1 MKFFHTSL
9 YFIPMKLLV
18 QLLLVA
24 TVAFVGCQ
32 NDAADGGSAKTPE
45 VPEIQKITN
54 DKIILANGSELALP
68 AGETTIFLVRHAE
81 KINDGSKDPGLTAPG
96 KERADKLNNLFADV
110 SMGAVLST
118 ATRRSMETARPTA
131 ETHSLNPFVYDMEN
145 TKNIYKFIFEYEKG
159 KKFLMVGHSNTIP
172 ELVNE
177 LVSDSTSISIPE
189 EQYDRLYVLVGGGQ
203 DACKVY
209 EYKY

>member
-1 MKFFHTSL
+1 
-9 YFIPMKLLV
+9 MKLLV

-32 NDAADGGSAKTPE
+32 SDASTEGSDKNTPDVPE
-45 VPEIQKITN
+45 VQKITN
-54 DKIILANGSELALP
+54 DKIILADGSELALP
-68 AGETTIFLVRHAE
+68 AGETTIFMVRHAE
-81 KINDGSKDPGLTAPG
+81 KINDGSNDPGLTAPG
-96 KERADKLNNLFADV
+96 KERATKLNNLLADV
-110 SMGAVLST
+110 NLGAVLST

-131 ETHSLNPFVYDMEN
+131 ESHSLDPFGYDMDN
-145 TKNIYKFIFEYEKG
+145 TNNIYKFIFEYEKG

-172 ELVNE
+172 VLVDE
-177 LVSDSTSISIPE
+177 LVSDSTSVTIPE
-189 EQYDRLYVLVGGGQ
+189 EQYDRLYVLVGGGK